1 MQSLRVIVFA
11 FCAVVASVVIGAAF
25 YGLVFVLPWPIAD
38 PIILVLGI
46 LSWRAVRHMRRRRH
60 RSA

>member
-11 FCAVVASVVIGAAF
+11 FCAVVAAVVIGAAF
-25 YGLVFVLPWPIAD
+25 YGLIFILPWIYAD
-38 PIILVLGI
+38 PIITALLVIGY
-46 LSWRAVRHMRRRRH
+46 RAVRDIRKRRH